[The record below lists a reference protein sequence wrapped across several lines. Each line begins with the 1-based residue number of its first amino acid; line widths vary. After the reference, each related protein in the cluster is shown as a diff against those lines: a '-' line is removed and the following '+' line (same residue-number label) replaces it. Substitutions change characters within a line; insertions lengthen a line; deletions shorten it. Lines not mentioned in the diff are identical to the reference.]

1 MTALDHLTAA
11 FEGLWETK
19 IHLLRADD
27 RAGAESRPKIRALL
41 AEVTAT
47 RDRIEELLIEVQA
60 QPPPAPPPPQG

>member
-27 RAGAESRPKIRALL
+27 KAAVETQPKIRALL
-41 AEVTAT
+41 AEVTAS
-47 RDRIEELLIEVQA
+47 RDKIEELLIAVQA